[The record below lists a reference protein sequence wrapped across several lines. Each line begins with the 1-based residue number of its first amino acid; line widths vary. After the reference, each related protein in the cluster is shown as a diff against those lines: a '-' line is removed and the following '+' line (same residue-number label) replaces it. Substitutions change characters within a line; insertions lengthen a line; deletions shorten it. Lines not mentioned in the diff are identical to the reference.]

1 MTRRLWP
8 WLRMLIAVAI
18 LAVLVW
24 RLGTDAFVDGLRRVN
39 PPALLAALGIGL
51 FTTVLSVWRWRL
63 VASRL
68 GLPLPPLAAL
78 ADYYRSLFLNAALP
92 VGVLGDAHRA
102 VVHGRSAGD
111 VGRAVRA
118 VVLERSGG
126 QIVLFAAGAVVLVA
140 DPSPAAAIA
149 RGLVPDPGV
158 LAAAAAVLAVLAAA
172 VLWARRRGGAAEPP
186 ARGASRWRDAIA
198 RSITAT
204 VADLRAGLLARDTW
218 PGVFALS
225 AAVLAGHVTM
235 FLVAART
242 AGVDAPVARLVPLV
256 LLALLVMGLPVNVG
270 GWGPREAFAAA
281 AFGAVGLGA
290 EQGLATSVVYGVLAF
305 VASLPGAVVLVLR
318 RGTRAGGADRVGQ
331 ADGAGRTDRAG
342 DPAAV
347 PARAGLPA
355 ELPSEHGEVA
365 GERRDEAV
373 DHALSLP
380 GRGQ

>member
-8 WLRMLIAVAI
+8 WLRALIAVAI

-24 RLGTDAFVDGLRRVN
+24 RLGTGAFVEGLRRVT
-39 PPALLAALGIGL
+39 PLALLAALGIGL

-118 VVLERSGG
+118 VVLERTGG
-126 QIVLFAAGAVVLVA
+126 QIVLFAAGAVVLAA
-140 DPSPAAAIA
+140 DPSPAAAIV
-149 RGLVPDPGV
+149 RSVVPEPWV
-158 LAAAAAVLAVLAAA
+158 LAAVAAVLAVLAAA
-172 VLWARRRGGAAEPP
+172 VPWARRRGAAGTAQAAPGGA
-186 ARGASRWRDAIA
+186 GRWRGAIA
-198 RSITAT
+198 RSFTAT
-204 VADLRAGLLARDTW
+204 IADLRAGLLARNTW

-242 AGVDAPVARLVPLV
+242 AGVAAPVPRLVPLV

-305 VASLPGAVVLVLR
+305 AASLPGAVVLLLR
-318 RGTRAGGADRVGQ
+318 RGTRAGGAARAGRADR
-331 ADGAGRTDRAG
+331 AGRTGRAG
-342 DPAAV
+342 DGAAV
-347 PARAGLPA
+347 PALAV
-355 ELPSEHGEVA
+355 EHGEVL